1 MEATPLQ
8 VAQQSAARIAVLRA
22 SASATGPKDGI
33 VAVKVCQLLHL
44 SMHPWL
50 LHSFLSYALGA
61 AGPPLHIVYLRE
73 MYETAEWV
81 QVQYPDALQTMLTD
95 LRSIRN
101 WAGYLQKTEIKFDM
115 VSAVDELAK
124 QVSLLLHA
132 PSNLP
137 HAESVWANIAWMP
150 GGKIL

>member
-1 MEATPLQ
+1 
-8 VAQQSAARIAVLRA
+8 
-22 SASATGPKDGI
+22 
-33 VAVKVCQLLHL
+33 
-44 SMHPWL
+44 MHIL
-50 LHSFLSYALGA
+50 
-61 AGPPLHIVYLRE
+61 YLYE

-132 PSNLP
+132 PSIVP
-137 HAESVWANIAWMP
+137 HAKSVLANIACLPKREDVVNADSLMCRLSWSLTSS
-150 GGKIL
+150 GRQG